1 MKMGKLTIVGMG
13 PGGKN
18 HLTIAAIEAL
28 TKGGKVYLRT
38 AEHPTV
44 SYLTTMGMVYESFD
58 DCYEQAATFE
68 ETYEKIVTALSEKL
82 KTESVTYAVPGNAHV
97 AEKTV
102 SMLITYCRQQSIPYE
117 VIHGTSFLDAMITA
131 LELDPV
137 KGLQIQ
143 DALTFAPETLYIGQD
158 LIVLQIFDQKV
169 ASEVKIKLADY
180 YDDEH
185 EIAVVCAAGVPGEE
199 RIERLPL
206 YAMDRDASLFT
217 HLTSLYI
224 PGVSGEV
231 NHMARLI
238 RIMRE
243 LRSETGCPW
252 DREQTHETLT
262 KYLIEEAYEVKHA
275 VEHEDDQ
282 AVVDELGD
290 VLLQVVFHTTI
301 AEEEGFYRFEDVIK
315 AVCDKMIR
323 RHPHVFGNE
332 TAETSDAVLVNWQAI
347 KNKEKKATTQ
357 THAMSNV
364 SFSMPALMRSQKIQ
378 KLASAV
384 GFDWQDAM
392 KAFEKVKEEVD
403 ELENAI
409 SEGDHRHQVEEIGDL
424 MMIIANVGRLL
435 KIDTELAL
443 NEANEK
449 FIRRFNFVEDAMKV
463 ENQPL
468 SYENLELMER
478 FWQEAK
484 KWENS

>member
-1 MKMGKLTIVGMG
+1 MNKLTIVGMG
-13 PGGKN
+13 PGGTS
-18 HLTIAAIEAL
+18 HLTVAAIEAL

-38 AEHPTV
+38 AVHPTV
-44 SYLTTMGMVYESFD
+44 PYLQSLGMIYESFD
-58 DCYEQAATFE
+58 HCYENAATFE
-68 ETYEKIVTALSEKL
+68 ETYDSIVDALAEKL
-82 KTESVTYAVPGNAHV
+82 NHEPVTYAVPGNAHV

-102 SMLITYCRQQSIPYE
+102 SMLIDYCHRHNVGYE

-143 DALTFAPETLYIGQD
+143 DALTFAPETLYVGQD

-169 ASEVKIKLADY
+169 ASEVKIKLSDY
-180 YDDEH
+180 YEDEH
-185 EIAVVCAAGVPGEE
+185 ELMVVCAAGVPGQE
-199 RIERLPL
+199 RIERMPL
-206 YAMDRDASLFT
+206 YAMDRDETLYT

-224 PGVSGEV
+224 PGVKGEV
-231 NHMARLI
+231 NHIARLL
-238 RIMRE
+238 RIMRT
-243 LRSETGCPW
+243 LRSENGCPW
-252 DREQTHETLT
+252 DREQTHESLT

-275 VEHEDDQ
+275 VAHEGDQ

-301 AEEEGFYRFEDVIK
+301 AEEEGYYRFEDVVK
-315 AVCDKMIR
+315 AVSDKMIR
-323 RHPHVFGNE
+323 RHPHVFGTE
-332 TAETSDAVLVNWQAI
+332 TAETPEEVLVNWQAI

-357 THAMSNV
+357 THAMANI

-384 GFDWQDAM
+384 GFDWQDAAI
-392 KAFEKVKEEVD
+392 AFEKVKEEVG

-409 SEGDHRHQVEEIGDL
+409 LEGDHLHQVEEIGDL

-468 SYENLELMER
+468 SHENLDLMEQ